1 MMKLGQ
7 MMKEAAGLQQK
18 LQEMQDRLLDLEV
31 EGVAGAGMVRVVAD
45 GKGRVK
51 QVALDDAI
59 LTEEKSML
67 EDLLAAAVN
76 DAKDKAEAKAA
87 EELQKAAG
95 GLSLPPGF
103 LPGT

>member
-7 MMKEAAGLQQK
+7 MMKEAAGLQEK
-18 LQEMQDRLLDLEV
+18 LQKMQESLAGLRV

-45 GKGRVK
+45 GKGRV
-51 QVALDDAI
+51 VAVKLDD
-59 LTEEKSML
+59 TVMGEEKSML

-76 DAKDKAEAKAA
+76 DAKAKAEAAAA

-103 LPGT
+103 LPGS